1 MSPCTGLVLRAPLHG
16 DPVVE
21 TALLAVRDRLLKA
34 SVNWASVRDDQVVF
48 RQTYFPTAGR
58 PGGIGGG
65 LFRGFKRG
73 VISIEPERGETSLVL
88 RLHRMWSG
96 ELLGLVGF
104 PVMVW
109 FSSREL
115 APFAAGFSLLL
126 LALVLIGVGVRR
138 VRMQRWLEATVN
150 QLP

>member
-1 MSPCTGLVLRAPLHG
+1 MSPWTRLVLRAPLYG

-65 LFRGFKRG
+65 LFKGFKRG
-73 VISIEPERGETSLVL
+73 VISIEPDRGEASLVL
-88 RLHRMWSG
+88 RLHRMWPG
-96 ELLGLVGF
+96 ELLWLVGF

-109 FSSREL
+109 FTSREL
-115 APFAAGFSLLL
+115 APFAAGVSGVLLV
-126 LALVLIGVGVRR
+126 LVLIGASVRR
-138 VRMQRWLEATVN
+138 VRMQR
-150 QLP
+150 